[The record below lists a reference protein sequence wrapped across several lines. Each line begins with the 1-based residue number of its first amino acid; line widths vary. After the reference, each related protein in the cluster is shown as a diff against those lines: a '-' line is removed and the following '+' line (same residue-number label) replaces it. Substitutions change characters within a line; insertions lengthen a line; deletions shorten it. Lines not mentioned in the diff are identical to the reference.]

1 MIWAVLA
8 LLGIPLW
15 LCAVGILDLVFRDRG
30 RRRRAVDIPM
40 LPRLAVKGR
49 LHRGHGLWVHGVLGF
64 RGSPAAWN
72 EALLWAAGGTPC
84 ADLR

>member
-30 RRRRAVDIPM
+30 RRRLSSCLACCSLRWLRSAWASCWA
-40 LPRLAVKGR
+40 PRGR
-49 LHRGHGLWVHGVLGF
+49 
-64 RGSPAAWN
+64 
-72 EALLWAAGGTPC
+72 
-84 ADLR
+84 

>member
-15 LCAVGILDLVFRDRG
+15 LCAVGILDLVFHDRG

-72 EALLWAAGGTPC
+72 EALLWAAGGTPV
-84 ADLR
+84 R